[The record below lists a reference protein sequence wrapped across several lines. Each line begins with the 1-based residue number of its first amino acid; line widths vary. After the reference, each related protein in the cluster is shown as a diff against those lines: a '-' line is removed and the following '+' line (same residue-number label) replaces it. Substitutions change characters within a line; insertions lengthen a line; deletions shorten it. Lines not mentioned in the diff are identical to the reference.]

1 MTMIVEQLRGF
12 AVEASHPIDAVA
24 CTRAGELRVLSGVDA
39 LTTLRSAGKP
49 FQLAATLGLLHPKQ
63 LAELTDCDLALGAA
77 SHHGEP
83 LHLAALSDLIA
94 KLGVSERALLCGAH
108 APLHSAS
115 ADALLARGEPFRA
128 LHNNCAGKH
137 AFMAAA
143 VRAQGLAPDYRPAD
157 HPLQQRVAAL
167 LAEHSG
173 GQIAGSVTDGCGVP
187 CFVLP
192 LSAMARAYASLATAV
207 QACDG
212 SPLSAIGRAM
222 QQHPV
227 LVSGSE
233 AFDGWLMQ
241 TALVVAK
248 VGATGLI
255 CVAVPALGLGLALKA
270 RSGSELVRPVATLA
284 VLEAALPGF
293 VGAALPDRYRCVYNV
308 VGAEVGALVTRLR
321 PD

>member
-1 MTMIVEQLRGF
+1 
-12 AVEASHPIDAVA
+12 
-24 CTRAGELRVLSGVDA
+24 VDA

-49 FQLAATLGLLHPKQ
+49 FQLAATLALLDPGQ
-63 LAELTDCDLALGAA
+63 LAALTDRELALGAA

-83 LHLAALSDLIA
+83 LHLEAIADLIT
-94 KLGVSERALLCGAH
+94 KLGVSERALYCGAH
-108 APLHSAS
+108 APLHKES
-115 ADALLARGEPFRA
+115 ADALLARGEPFSA

-143 VRAQGLAPDYRPAD
+143 VRARGLPPDYRPPE
-157 HPLQQRVAAL
+157 HPLQKAVAAL

-173 GQIAGSVTDGCGVP
+173 GHIAGSVTDGCGVP

-192 LSAMARAYASLATAV
+192 LSAMARAYASLAAAV
-207 QACDG
+207 QARDG
-212 SPLSAIGRAM
+212 SLLSTIGRAM

-241 TALVVAK
+241 HARVIAK
-248 VGATGLI
+248 VGAAGLI
-255 CVAVPALGLGLALKA
+255 CIAVPELGLGIAIKA
-270 RSGSELVRPVATLA
+270 QSGSELVRPLATLA

-293 VGAALPDRYRCVYNV
+293 VGAPLPDRYRCVYNV